1 MRAERLRLS
10 EEQGQRILRLYHLY
24 RLTIGLVLVLLIS
37 SELEDQV
44 LKLVHPE
51 LFHVGSWCYLVFNIL
66 VALFLPPSRQ
76 LLPIFILALTD
87 VLMLCGLFYAGGGVP
102 SGIGSLLVV
111 AVAIANILLR
121 GRIGL
126 VIAAAAS
133 LGLLY
138 LTFFL
143 SLSSP
148 DATNHYVQAGGLGTL
163 CFAAALVIQALV
175 RRQEQTETLAEER
188 AETVANLEELNA
200 LILQRMRTGILVVDS
215 RQAILLANQAA
226 LGLLRQDDVQGA
238 SLGRH
243 SPMLMHCMKQWRLN
257 PSLRPPT
264 LKVVPDGP
272 TVQPS
277 FISLNREDDQ
287 HVLIFLEDIS
297 QIAQQAQQMKL
308 AGLGRLTAGIA
319 HEIRNPLGAISHA
332 AQLLQESE
340 ELDAPDRRL
349 TQIIQDQ
356 SKRMNLV
363 IENVLQLSRR
373 RQAEPQQLDL
383 KEWLQRF
390 VDEYPGRLRNDS
402 QLHLQLGAGD
412 IQTRMDPH
420 PVEPGAEQPG
430 AERSS
435 LQRPGARARPGLAEP
450 RARPGERPAGAGSH
464 RRRSRRTGGQTE
476 QPVRTLLYYRKQR
489 HRPGPLSLPRAL
501 REQPGTDRLPQSR
514 GRRRLLP
521 HHLRPPAQTQLTEA
535 ARMSRQKALI
545 VDDEPDIRELLEIT
559 LGRMKLDTRS
569 ARNVKEARELLA
581 REPFDLCLTDMRLP
595 DGSGLDLVQYI
606 QQRHP
611 QTPVAMITAYGS
623 LDTAIQAL
631 KAGAFDFL
639 TKPVDLGRLREL
651 VATALRLRNPEAEE
665 APVDNRL
672 LGESPPMRA
681 LRNQIG
687 KLARSQAPVYISGE
701 SGSGKELV
709 ARLIHEQGPRI
720 ERPFVPVNCGA
731 IPSELM
737 ESEFFG
743 HKKGSFTGA
752 IEDKQGLFQAASGGT
767 LFLDEVAD
775 LPMAMQVKLL
785 RAIQEKA
792 VRAVGGQ
799 QEVAVDVRILCATHK
814 DLAAEVG
821 AGRFRQDLYY
831 RLNVIELRVPPLRE
845 RREDIPLLAERILK
859 RLAGDTGLPAARLTG
874 DAQEKLKN
882 YRFPGNVRELEN
894 MLERAYTLCEDDQIQ
909 PHDLRLAD
917 APGASQEG
925 AASLS
930 EIDNLEDYLEDIERK
945 LIMQALEETRWNR
958 TAAAQ
963 RLGLTFR
970 SMRYRL
976 KKLGID

>member
-356 SKRMNLV
+356 SKR
-363 IENVLQLSRR
+363 
-373 RQAEPQQLDL
+373 
-383 KEWLQRF
+383 
-390 VDEYPGRLRNDS
+390 
-402 QLHLQLGAGD
+402 
-412 IQTRMDPH
+412 
-420 PVEPGAEQPG
+420 
-430 AERSS
+430 
-435 LQRPGARARPGLAEP
+435 
-450 RARPGERPAGAGSH
+450 
-464 RRRSRRTGGQTE
+464 
-476 QPVRTLLYYRKQR
+476 
-489 HRPGPLSLPRAL
+489 
-501 REQPGTDRLPQSR
+501 
-514 GRRRLLP
+514 
-521 HHLRPPAQTQLTEA
+521 
-535 ARMSRQKALI
+535 
-545 VDDEPDIRELLEIT
+545 
-559 LGRMKLDTRS
+559 
-569 ARNVKEARELLA
+569 
-581 REPFDLCLTDMRLP
+581 
-595 DGSGLDLVQYI
+595 
-606 QQRHP
+606 
-611 QTPVAMITAYGS
+611 
-623 LDTAIQAL
+623 
-631 KAGAFDFL
+631 
-639 TKPVDLGRLREL
+639 
-651 VATALRLRNPEAEE
+651 
-665 APVDNRL
+665 
-672 LGESPPMRA
+672 
-681 LRNQIG
+681 
-687 KLARSQAPVYISGE
+687 
-701 SGSGKELV
+701 
-709 ARLIHEQGPRI
+709 
-720 ERPFVPVNCGA
+720 
-731 IPSELM
+731 
-737 ESEFFG
+737 
-743 HKKGSFTGA
+743 
-752 IEDKQGLFQAASGGT
+752 
-767 LFLDEVAD
+767 
-775 LPMAMQVKLL
+775 
-785 RAIQEKA
+785 
-792 VRAVGGQ
+792 
-799 QEVAVDVRILCATHK
+799 
-814 DLAAEVG
+814 
-821 AGRFRQDLYY
+821 
-831 RLNVIELRVPPLRE
+831 
-845 RREDIPLLAERILK
+845 
-859 RLAGDTGLPAARLTG
+859 
-874 DAQEKLKN
+874 
-882 YRFPGNVRELEN
+882 
-894 MLERAYTLCEDDQIQ
+894 
-909 PHDLRLAD
+909 
-917 APGASQEG
+917 
-925 AASLS
+925 
-930 EIDNLEDYLEDIERK
+930 
-945 LIMQALEETRWNR
+945 
-958 TAAAQ
+958 
-963 RLGLTFR
+963 
-970 SMRYRL
+970 
-976 KKLGID
+976 